1 MEEKTN
7 DTPNT
12 DKCSN
17 FSLKHE
23 VEDASA
29 FNICGSLLTF
39 CRRLSSFLFI
49 CGFAYFAVTA
59 GYSKVLAG
67 DQ

>member
-1 MEEKTN
+1 MEEKKN

-12 DKCSN
+12 DECW
-17 FSLKHE
+17 KHE

>member
-1 MEEKTN
+1 MEEKKN

-12 DKCSN
+12 DECS
-17 FSLKHE
+17 KHE
-23 VEDASA
+23 VEDPSV